1 MEGKES
7 REDGEG
13 GEMMTPS
20 TIGEEMTTVT
30 TSGSVCPT
38 QQYTFSWGGRKR
50 WLQEGSGWQLWEEYG
65 QDSGSLGKEEGDGS
79 VGETRQQQ
87 MTTNMDS
94 RLNNQTNKVE
104 GEG

>member
-1 MEGKES
+1 MAQLHNIDLGMHFGCVGK
-7 REDGEG
+7 
-13 GEMMTPS
+13 S
-20 TIGEEMTTVT
+20 TMRPLTKLWTKIIIRLSKIDSLVL
-30 TSGSVCPT
+30 
-38 QQYTFSWGGRKR
+38 GGRKR